1 MPHNADASF
10 FDSKKSWSERKDLL
24 LAYYLKPYLA
34 KVSSIRKPILIV
46 DAFAGPGS
54 FEDGQPGSPTIIAG
68 RVVEALKRPQCA
80 DIQVLCVEKDPE
92 LFERLKKKFHV
103 NPRFHLVN
111 GDFLGSVPLILDKA
125 SGKTVFIYIDP
136 YAIKGLEWSAIQQLL
151 KLVAE
156 GQSVELL
163 MNFNA
168 PAFGRRARALL
179 GRTIPQDID
188 DKSDASV
195 HELSSAVGGDW
206 WKSIF
211 ETDEDFASQVKSLAD
226 RFCDQIRTLVPE
238 VCSQSI
244 FEHYRQT
251 IPKYSMIF
259 ASRHRDTREL
269 MNDAMASGL
278 EKFAEETAEPDC
290 LFEMRPES
298 VAPDDSTLDEILIS
312 TLNRPMRRK
321 ELIYHA
327 MQHQIGRFKSG
338 TYKTKINQLA
348 KRDAIRTTHKNF
360 RLNDDAMVM
369 PVE

>member
-1 MPHNADASF
+1 MTHSADASF
-10 FDSKKSWSERKDLL
+10 FDSKKSWSKRKDLL
-24 LAYYLKPYLA
+24 LSYYLKPYLA

-46 DAFAGPGS
+46 DAFAGPGV
-54 FEDGQPGSPTIIAG
+54 FEDGQPGSPSIIAG
-68 RVVEALKRPQCA
+68 RVAEALKRPRCA
-80 DIQVLCVEKDPE
+80 DIQVLCVERDPE
-92 LFERLKKKFHV
+92 LFQRLNTKFQS
-103 NPRFHLVN
+103 NPRFRLVN

-125 SGKTVFIYIDP
+125 AGKSVFIYIDP

-151 KLVAE
+151 NLVAE
-156 GQSVELL
+156 GQSVEIL

-179 GRTIPQDID
+179 GRTVPQEVD

-195 HELSSAVGGDW
+195 DELSSVVGGDW
-206 WKSIF
+206 WESIF
-211 ETDEDFASQVKSLAD
+211 ETQGDFASQVQLLAD

-244 FEHYRQT
+244 FEHYRQA
-251 IPKYSMIF
+251 IPKYTMIF

-278 EKFAEETAEPDC
+278 EKFAEETEEPGC

-298 VAPDDSTLDEILIS
+298 VAPDASTLDEILIS
-312 TLNRPMRRK
+312 ALDRPMRRK

-327 MQHQIGRFKSG
+327 MQHQIGQFKSG
-338 TYKTKINQLA
+338 TYKTKINQLV
-348 KRDAIRTTHKNF
+348 KRGAIRTTHHNF

-369 PVE
+369 PAE